1 MAFIIWTLWM
11 DLTSCHNDV
20 DPILRSK
27 PWHMLTIYS
36 LSNTT
41 VVCFLLTFKDPA
53 TLVCLVLNLERNATD
68 KSHGANFWGFIAIPL
83 RAEPC
88 PNDGNDQWHS
98 DLQFSTSSQAYTA
111 KFGCLELSGHI
122 HLGVWSSTLNPV
134 ISLKQKKAL
143 FEDSSYL
150 PLAIDEKRKL

>member
-1 MAFIIWTLWM
+1 MAFIIWNLWM

-36 LSNTT
+36 VSNTT

-53 TLVCLVLNLERNATD
+53 TSVCLVLNIERNATD
-68 KSHGANFWGFIAIPL
+68 KSHGENFWGFIAIPL

-98 DLQFSTSSQAYTA
+98 DLQFSTSSQRYTA
-111 KFGCLELSGHI
+111 KFGCRAFWTHSFRRLEFY
-122 HLGVWSSTLNPV
+122 T
-134 ISLKQKKAL
+134 K
-143 FEDSSYL
+143 SYY
-150 PLAIDEKRKL
+150 